1 LQLQQVLVKGKEG
14 LKGYGLMLEN
24 IDNLLKRNKM
34 LIE

>member
-1 LQLQQVLVKGKEG
+1 VRGKEG

>member
-1 LQLQQVLVKGKEG
+1 MKGKEG

>member
-1 LQLQQVLVKGKEG
+1 VKGKEG

>member
-1 LQLQQVLVKGKEG
+1 MKGKEG

-24 IDNLLKRNKM
+24 IDNLLKSNKM